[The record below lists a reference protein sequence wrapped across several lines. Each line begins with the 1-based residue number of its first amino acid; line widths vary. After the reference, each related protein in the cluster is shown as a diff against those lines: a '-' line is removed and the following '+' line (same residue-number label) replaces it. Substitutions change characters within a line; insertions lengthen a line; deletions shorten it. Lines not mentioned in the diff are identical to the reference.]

1 MTDLSVV
8 AKEVFQA
15 IDSFDYTMRLYDDKG
30 MTVVEPAE
38 ARRFMCLPKNIM
50 VSLVDDDD
58 NTRLTFRLGKSVH
71 INDVMGLDQQLRAL
85 TTKYNIIFNAEQSN
99 KHITPRDFAAL
110 ASVQEDFVMHVC
122 EGMYGTSRS
131 SYLRLENARMI
142 VRHKSRIDDSKIGA
156 RGRCVESV
164 FIENSIGERSH
175 MPTNSLMAGRAMTQ
189 HVNQG
194 GGFADP
200 VGQQISGMAMQYSNL
215 ATGVGA
221 AMGES
226 AGMLREACRAKMG
239 KLRKTFER
247 LYRESSYAAE
257 AEAIAAAANMLTE
270 TKLAESRIDE
280 VRQMLDDCVSDEV
293 VECCCKAMDEAKPV
307 TEARLDEMPPRPIP
321 TKTILGKPVGAV
333 AWDDFIHDGRLPL
346 TGDPRWIDADDQ
358 PGMVGGVGR
367 AWSKIVQLANKLSRI
382 ADMTQDDGLSNL
394 FKQVADELPDERNPE
409 KARIYRAIAMKALK
423 AAQGHQLAENNE
435 VLAQH
440 FAWLGSFDPDKRL
453 TEAHYDVM
461 DPFFDTRAYDDAASH
476 AIDSFDPTDFLHS
489 ESMQSILSAHEP
501 HSEENHL
508 DRDEV
513 MQGLDG
519 YLRHSIDMAYPDQI
533 GAFDDVSDL
542 AEEVYDQAVS
552 ALHHAGFV
560 VDEDQGLTE
569 EAVAPYTITKKDD
582 GYYYSLHRG
591 GGSKGP
597 FDTHWDAEV
606 DAQDSLDESVVNEDD
621 ELTIE
626 DVLLPKQNQGD
637 DLAGEVTKAE
647 VTDPEDPD
655 VHEPVDASYTSRL
668 MTLAGMNNSGQS
680 GPGY

>member
-1 MTDLSVV
+1 MTDLSIV

-30 MTVVEPAE
+30 MTVVEPSE
-38 ARRFMCLPKNIM
+38 ARRFMCMPKNIM

-58 NTRLTFRLGKSVH
+58 NTRLTFQLGKSVH

-85 TTKYNIIFNAEQSN
+85 ATKYNIIFNAEQSN
-99 KHITPRDFAAL
+99 RHITPRNFAAL
-110 ASVQEDFVMHVC
+110 ASVKEDFVMHVC

-156 RGRCVESV
+156 RGRCIESV
-164 FIENSIGERSH
+164 FVENSIGERSH

-200 VGQQISGMAMQYSNL
+200 VGQQITGMAVQYSNL

-270 TKLAESRIDE
+270 TKLSESRIDE
-280 VRQMLDDCVSDEV
+280 VRRMLDDCVSDEV

-333 AWDDFIHDGRLPL
+333 AWDDFMHDNHLSLIGEPRL
-346 TGDPRWIDADDQ
+346 GDD
-358 PGMVGGVGR
+358 PGTVVGGVGR
-367 AWSKIVQLANKLSRI
+367 TWSKVVQLANKLSSI
-382 ADMTQDDGLSNL
+382 ADVVKDDGLSNL
-394 FKQVADELPDERNPE
+394 FRQVADEMPDEKNPE
-409 KARIYRAIAMKALK
+409 KARIYRAIALKALK
-423 AAQGHQLAENNE
+423 AAGNQLAENND
-435 VLAQH
+435 VLAKY

-453 TEAHYDVM
+453 VEVGHYDVM
-461 DPFFDTRAYDDAASH
+461 DPFFDTQPYDDAASH
-476 AIDSFDPTDFLHS
+476 AIDNFDPTEFLHS
-489 ESMQSILSAHEP
+489 EAMQDIISGREP

-508 DRDEV
+508 EREEV
-513 MQGLDG
+513 MQALES

-533 GAFDDVSDL
+533 GAFDDVSSL
-542 AEEVYDQAVS
+542 AAEVYDQAVS
-552 ALHHAGFV
+552 ALHHAGYV
-560 VDEDQGLTE
+560 VDDEALTE
-569 EAVAPYTITKKDD
+569 EAVAPYDIVKRDD
-582 GYYYSLHRG
+582 GFYYWLHRG
-591 GGSKGP
+591 GGTQGP
-597 FDTHWDAEV
+597 FETHWDAEV
-606 DAQDSLDESVVNEDD
+606 HAQDSLDESLNEDD

-647 VTDPEDPD
+647 VTDPDDPE
-655 VHEPVDASYTSRL
+655 VHEPVDSSYTSRL

>member
-30 MTVVEPAE
+30 MTVVEPAD
-38 ARRFMCLPKNIM
+38 ARRFMCMPKNIM

-58 NTRLTFRLGKSVH
+58 NTRLTFQLGKSVH
-71 INDVMGLDQQLRAL
+71 INDVMGLDQRLRAL
-85 TTKYNIIFNAEQSN
+85 ATKYNIIFNAEQSN
-99 KHITPRDFAAL
+99 RHITPRNFAAM
-110 ASVQEDFVMHVC
+110 ASVKEDFVMHVC

-194 GGFADP
+194 GAFADP
-200 VGQQISGMAMQYSNL
+200 VGQQITEMAVQYGNL

-221 AMGES
+221 AVGES

-247 LYRESSYAAE
+247 LYRPNSYTAE

-270 TKLAESRIDE
+270 TKLSESRIDE
-280 VRQMLDDCVSDEV
+280 VRRMLDDCVSDEV
-293 VECCCKAMDEAKPV
+293 VECCCKAMDDAKPV

-333 AWDDFIHDGRLPL
+333 AWDDFMHDNHLSLIGEPQMSDEP
-346 TGDPRWIDADDQ
+346 TTI
-358 PGMVGGVGR
+358 GGVGR
-367 AWSKIVQLANKLSRI
+367 TWSKVVQLANKLSSL
-382 ADMTQDDGLSNL
+382 ADVVQDDGLSNL
-394 FKQVADELPDERNPE
+394 FRQVADEMPDERNPE
-409 KARIYRAIAMKALK
+409 KARIYRAIALKALK
-423 AAQGHQLAENNE
+423 AAAHGNRLAENNE
-435 VLAQH
+435 VIATH
-440 FAWLGSFDPDKRL
+440 FTWLSSFDPDKRL
-453 TEAHYDVM
+453 VEVGHYDVM
-461 DPFFDTRAYDDAASH
+461 DPFFDTRSYDDAASH
-476 AIDSFDPTDFLHS
+476 AIDNFDPTDFLHS
-489 ESMQSILSAHEP
+489 EAMQDIISGREP

-508 DRDEV
+508 ERDEV
-513 MQGLDG
+513 MQALES
-519 YLRHSIDMAYPDQI
+519 YLRHSIDMAYPDQM
-533 GAFDDVSDL
+533 GAFDDVSNL
-542 AEEVYDQAVS
+542 AEEVYDQAVG
-552 ALHHAGFV
+552 ALHHAGYV
-560 VDEDQGLTE
+560 VDDEALTE
-569 EAVAPYTITKKDD
+569 EAVAPYDIVKRDD
-582 GYYYSLHRG
+582 GYYYWLHRG
-591 GGSKGP
+591 GGTQGP
-597 FDTHWDAEV
+597 FDSRWDAEV
-606 DAQDSLDESVVNEDD
+606 HAQDSLDESLNEED

-626 DVLLPKQNQGD
+626 DVLLPKHNQGD
-637 DLAGEVTKAE
+637 DLAGEVTKADI
-647 VTDPEDPD
+647 TDPDDPEQ
-655 VHEPVDASYTSRL
+655 HGAVDSSYTSRL